1 VKRWHLFTDEH
12 VGGAPWRDV
21 EEDPDG
27 EWVKAEDVALAQ
39 AVIEALPRCR
49 CGNVATCTD
58 DYLAGGVC
66 YLCDEHAKGADQLPY
81 AEALRA
87 YLAFEAR

>member
-1 VKRWHLFTDEH
+1 MKRWHLFTDEH

-39 AVIEALPRCR
+39 AVIEALPRCDAEGCDKAATR
-49 CGNVATCTD
+49 VWHDERERYCEEHCGDFGD
-58 DYLAGGVC
+58 D
-66 YLCDEHAKGADQLPY
+66 LPY

-87 YLAFEAR
+87 YQAR